1 MGISGSLEGWALGVF
16 DDLMWRSQV
25 IRSGGGWGVVLCGLR
40 LTFDKETNIPP
51 SWRQG
56 ERQGS

>member
-25 IRSGGGWGVVLCGLR
+25 IRSGGWGIFEKDILGYHYLQI
-40 LTFDKETNIPP
+40 TFN
-51 SWRQG
+51 G
-56 ERQGS
+56 V

>member
-25 IRSGGGWGVVLCGLR
+25 IRSGGGVG
-40 LTFDKETNIPP
+40 DI
-51 SWRQG
+51 
-56 ERQGS
+56 